1 MRDYHGDLSVVTGP
15 VLAPLS
21 TAEAKAQTRVDIDAD
36 DTLIAGYVDG
46 ARQLFEELADKC
58 LLTTTYCLSMDCWPS
73 SPWIALP
80 RPPLASVTSVVYYDE
95 DNNPTTWSSDN
106 YLVITKPTPG
116 GILRKASRDW
126 PSVTLREKA
135 GIEITFVAG
144 YTQTSDVP
152 QKYKH
157 ACALLVGHW
166 YENREDAITTGA
178 VPKSIPMGFDS
189 ILLASR
195 TN

>member
-1 MRDYHGDLSVVTGP
+1 MRNYHGDLSVVTGP

-21 TAEAKAQTRVDIDAD
+21 TAEAKAQTRVDVDAD
-36 DTLIAGYVDG
+36 DTLIDGYVDA

-58 LLTTTYCLSMDCWPS
+58 LLTTTFCLTLDRWPS
-73 SPWIALP
+73 SPWLPLP
-80 RPPLASVTSVVYYDE
+80 RPPLVSVSSVVYYDE
-95 DNNPTTWSSDN
+95 DNNSATWSSDN
-106 YLVITKPTPG
+106 YSVITKPTPG
-116 GILRKASRDW
+116 GILRKSSKDW
-126 PSVTLREKA
+126 PSVTLRERA

-144 YTQTSDVP
+144 YATAAAVP
-152 QKYKH
+152 QKYKQ
-157 ACALLVGHW
+157 ALALLVGHW
-166 YENREDAITTGA
+166 YESREDAITTGA